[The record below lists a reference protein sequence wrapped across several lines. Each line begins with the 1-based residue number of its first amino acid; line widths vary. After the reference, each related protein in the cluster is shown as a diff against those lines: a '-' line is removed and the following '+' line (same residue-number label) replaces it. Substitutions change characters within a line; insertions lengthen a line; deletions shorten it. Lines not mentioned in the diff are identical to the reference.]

1 MLDKRNVSPKMTP
14 DWTPEKLD
22 EFGKSRGRALA
33 WARRAKM
40 GEFVGD
46 PYETLDLPMEFRVYA
61 IVSSFLVA
69 FAFGRATPNLLSQL
83 DIQPSVV
90 EFLQVPA
97 LAVFLTSLGSS
108 IVAGVIL
115 APSKNRNK
123 LVWIVKGK
131 LQRADLNCV
140 CVENLL
146 KDLQR
151 GVENVLKTVGW
162 HLQCVE
168 ESTGEITTCGEN
180 VFNPY

>member
-69 FAFGRATPNLLSQL
+69 FAFGRATPNLLFRNST
-83 DIQPSVV
+83 
-90 EFLQVPA
+90 F
-97 LAVFLTSLGSS
+97 
-108 IVAGVIL
+108 
-115 APSKNRNK
+115 NR
-123 LVWIVKGK
+123 
-131 LQRADLNCV
+131 QRWNFCK
-140 CVENLL
+140 CLL
-146 KDLQR
+146 WL
-151 GVENVLKTVGW
+151 
-162 HLQCVE
+162 C
-168 ESTGEITTCGEN
+168 
-180 VFNPY
+180 F